1 VTTTTWASLAL
12 ITMTSVPALAQQ
24 KIGIV
29 QMQSAIVG
37 TQEGQKAASDLEAR
51 MAPRRKELETKQQEL
66 QRLQAS
72 LQKTDPAAEQGRAQ
86 LARDFDSKSK
96 DYKRTLEDAQAQF
109 QGDQDRLMNDLGGK
123 LLAVISKYA
132 KDQGYAMVIDVS
144 NPQTPVMY
152 ASETIDI
159 TKDVIDLYNRN
170 SGGGAPS
177 AKPAPAP
184 AVKPAASTVK

>member
-12 ITMTSVPALAQQ
+12 ITMTSVPGLAQQ

-184 AVKPAASTVK
+184 AAKPAASAVK